1 MRDKLAQ
8 LSQAQLNLSLAQL
21 SLHLDSV
28 GVINAFTGSS
38 SAADVSVIGTW
49 EFCCFPVCPL
59 HLSLIS
65 NPSSRIT
72 KMFNFPEFHQFIQ
85 KISLKAEIVVSSCS
99 SSCPNTVC
107 LVVSGLWFT
116 FFHFLLI
123 YLSSLLKTLRRRSC
137 NSQWGKVRVKVKPRA
152 EWKGKVKCQGQISH
166 RRNSEGQMFESFKT
180 PETQICYTGQLQHS
194 LSDGVL
200 GMSQDITLSFWLSIL
215 TSLLNL
221 ENRHRQR
228 LADGSECWRDI

>member
-1 MRDKLAQ
+1 MCQSSGLG
-8 LSQAQLNLSLAQL
+8 SF
-21 SLHLDSV
+21 V
-28 GVINAFTGSS
+28 AFPFARFTS
-38 SAADVSVIGTW
+38 
-49 EFCCFPVCPL
+49 
-59 HLSLIS
+59 
-65 NPSSRIT
+65 PSFQT
-72 KMFNFPEFHQFIQ
+72 PPPGYEMFNFPEFHQFIQ
-85 KISLKAEIVVSSCS
+85 KISFLILVCCQKAEIVVSSCP

-123 YLSSLLKTLRRRSC
+123 YLSSLLKTLHRRSC
-137 NSQWGKVRVKVKPRA
+137 NSRWGKVRVKVKLRA

-221 ENRHRQR
+221 ENGHRQW
-228 LADGSECWRDI
+228 LDDSSECLRDI